1 MFKKVLVVEDIDA
14 INIGITST
22 LKDHF
27 SFDIKVARYCDKAF
41 LMVKKALQLNLPF
54 DLLITD
60 LSFSEDH
67 VKTIIKTGEDLITM
81 VKSIQPDIQVL
92 IYSIEDRPFK
102 IQQFID
108 RLDANGYVLKGRNS
122 SRELVDAIYEIRNQK
137 RYISPQIEYS
147 LKKMPALE
155 IDDYDLELIKELAN
169 GNSQHEICG
178 LFEARGRNPSS
189 LSSIEKRINKLKDYF
204 MAKNTPHVVAIAKDM
219 GLF

>member
-1 MFKKVLVVEDIDA
+1 
-14 INIGITST
+14 
-22 LKDHF
+22 
-27 SFDIKVARYCDKAF
+27 
-41 LMVKKALQLNLPF
+41 MVKKALQLNLPF

-60 LSFSEDH
+60 LSFREDH

-81 VKSIQPDIQVL
+81 VKSVQPDIQVL

-122 SRELVDAIYEIRNQK
+122 SRELVDAVYEIRNQK

-169 GNSQHEICG
+169 GNSQHEICS
-178 LFEARGRNPSS
+178 LFEARGLNPSS
-189 LSSIEKRINKLKDYF
+189 LSSIEKRINKLKDYL
-204 MAKNTPHVVAIAKDM
+204 MAKNTPHLVAIAKDM